1 MPCRETSSAGDGCY
15 KTRLWLSPLLS
26 PSHWPLL
33 ILGPS
38 APLGQVTAPPHHE
51 ARIKAPSST
60 HRLWHG
66 LWTLGWHT
74 LVLSRLDGA
83 GNMQAG
89 GEPGVRALP
98 SECVAAGTLSLSG
111 SPCKC
116 QALGAE
122 VCSVPQRRGL
132 LKAVLQTMYLHPG
145 TALSFS
151 PNRSLS

>member
-1 MPCRETSSAGDGCY
+1 MPCRETSSADDGCY

-26 PSHWPLL
+26 PSQWPLL

-51 ARIKAPSST
+51 ARPKALSFT

-89 GEPGVRALP
+89 EEPGVRALS
-98 SECVAAGTLSLSG
+98 SECSCWDTQPFWEPLQVPGPRGRGVQCAPEEGAAQGCPTN
-111 SPCKC
+111 C
-116 QALGAE
+116 
-122 VCSVPQRRGL
+122 VPAPRHCFVIQ
-132 LKAVLQTMYLHPG
+132 P
-145 TALSFS
+145 
-151 PNRSLS
+151 